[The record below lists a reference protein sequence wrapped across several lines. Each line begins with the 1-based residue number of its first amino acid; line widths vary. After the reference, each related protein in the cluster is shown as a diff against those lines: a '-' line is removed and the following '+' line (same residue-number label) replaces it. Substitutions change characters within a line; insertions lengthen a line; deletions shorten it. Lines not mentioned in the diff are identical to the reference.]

1 MNIKTYPVSLDFPYE
16 YEYSIDDG
24 ATWTTVNA
32 NTRTNIPGA
41 DLPASKM
48 VKVRSSSASATT
60 FNADYVGARERVLHS
75 VNIKN
80 GSELTTLYQ
89 AFKDTAIDKVQILN
103 VDKVESADGA
113 FYRSDASQVNIAS
126 MPLCTNFTNT
136 FAYANIKELSNIRG
150 SRSAATNFYYTFRGC
165 NINLL
170 GEVFF
175 PTDSGPVA
183 NTMNHMFWNS
193 TIELFPN
200 CDIVT
205 QASSSSSDFDKM
217 FQYLKTAYML
227 TNELKTTEYRQY
239 SPVTHNGIFQ
249 YTNMNF
255 CGADIKVNSSSERG
269 NTVTLFS
276 NNPKLT
282 SFSSRYVSMSTSYE
296 INEYAFTSTPLLDSS
311 KYEHLRIPARADII
325 EDPQW
330 FPEILELGTY
340 SSALVMNS
348 GILSTVNNRI
358 VIIDNGTKRV
368 AKWAETHHSDIQMN
382 EPVSHAYTSDYIWF
396 SRNGRY
402 AVVDGTDVKIYENDD
417 TVLSTI
423 ANFNPTLGA
432 MDADGDQFH
441 FVNGSPLDKT
451 SDANQTVNQSIRT
464 YDSTTGVLVNTEYI
478 TTLQNEEI
486 DGVYKRA
493 SDGRLN
499 VLVSKYSD
507 DLQGGLELT
516 SSRIISIKDGDKISY
531 SLSISADKI
540 APNFAESAEFVV
552 INTTS
557 SLAVR
562 MISK

>member
-1 MNIKTYPVSLDFPYE
+1 
-16 YEYSIDDG
+16 
-24 ATWTTVNA
+24 
-32 NTRTNIPGA
+32 
-41 DLPASKM
+41 
-48 VKVRSSSASATT
+48 
-60 FNADYVGARERVLHS
+60 
-75 VNIKN
+75 
-80 GSELTTLYQ
+80 
-89 AFKDTAIDKVQILN
+89 
-103 VDKVESADGA
+103 
-113 FYRSDASQVNIAS
+113 
-126 MPLCTNFTNT
+126 
-136 FAYANIKELSNIRG
+136 
-150 SRSAATNFYYTFRGC
+150 
-165 NINLL
+165 
-170 GEVFF
+170 
-175 PTDSGPVA
+175 
-183 NTMNHMFWNS
+183 
-193 TIELFPN
+193 
-200 CDIVT
+200 
-205 QASSSSSDFDKM
+205 
-217 FQYLKTAYML
+217 
-227 TNELKTTEYRQY
+227 
-239 SPVTHNGIFQ
+239 
-249 YTNMNF
+249 
-255 CGADIKVNSSSERG
+255 
-269 NTVTLFS
+269 
-276 NNPKLT
+276 
-282 SFSSRYVSMSTSYE
+282 
-296 INEYAFTSTPLLDSS
+296 LDSS

-507 DLQGGLELT
+507 NLQGGLELT
-516 SSRIISIKDGDKISY
+516 SSRIISIKDGDEISY
-531 SLSISADKI
+531 SLSISVDKI
-540 APNFAESAEFVV
+540 APNFGESAEFVA